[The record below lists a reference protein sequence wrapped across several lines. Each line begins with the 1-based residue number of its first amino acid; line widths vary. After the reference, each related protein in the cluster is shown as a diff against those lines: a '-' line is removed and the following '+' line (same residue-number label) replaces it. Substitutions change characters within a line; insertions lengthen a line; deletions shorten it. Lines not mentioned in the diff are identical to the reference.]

1 METTLY
7 DDNSSSPPDAK
18 KRKVNMTLD
27 LQQSNKTKQDKLNE
41 LLATPDVGM
50 FMLTSPDLERFIIQ
64 QNGLVLTT
72 PTPTTQI
79 LFPKSVTEEQE
90 AYARGFVDALSE
102 LHKNYGPPAVS
113 STVAPSVVSSGAQKP
128 AATTVVNLSTVT
140 SLPTSL
146 AVSAAQPSLLPVSV
160 KAEPPR
166 TTSTALPP
174 PADIRP
180 IDMDEQEMAKLERKR
195 ARNRQ
200 AATRCR
206 NRKLERIARLEERVA
221 ELKGQ
226 NSQLQQSASALRDEV
241 SRLKHAIIEHTRRG
255 CQVMMTH
262 NLLWAGES
270 NVDEYRWA
278 DYWWRDCRFSPWT
291 LCRAKSSVQQCCDI
305 IGDTSCCQRKADEVQ
320 ALYEVR
326 WRNETV
332 HMTVAKLV
340 FYRTMFTNVW
350 MCNHRFLANF

>member
-1 METTLY
+1 MY
-7 DDNSSSPPDAK
+7 DDNSSSLPPDAK

-27 LQQSNKTKQDKLNE
+27 LQQSNTPKQNKLNE

-79 LFPKSVTEEQE
+79 LFPKTVTEEQE

-113 STVAPSVVSSGAQKP
+113 ATVAPSSVSAGAQK
-128 AATTVVNLSTVT
+128 TTNVVNLTTVT
-140 SLPTSL
+140 SVPASQI
-146 AVSAAQPSLLPVSV
+146 VSAAQPSLLPSSI
-160 KAEPPR
+160 KQESAQ
-166 TTSTALPP
+166 STPKKLLP
-174 PADIRP
+174 PADIQP

-206 NRKLERIARLEERVA
+206 NRKLERISRLEDRVA

-226 NSQLQQSASALRDEV
+226 NSQLQQSAASLRDEV
-241 SRLKHAIIEHTRRG
+241 ARLKHAIIEHTRRG
-255 CQVMMTH
+255 CQVMLTH
-262 NLLWAGES
+262 NLL
-270 NVDEYRWA
+270 
-278 DYWWRDCRFSPWT
+278 
-291 LCRAKSSVQQCCDI
+291 
-305 IGDTSCCQRKADEVQ
+305 
-320 ALYEVR
+320 
-326 WRNETV
+326 
-332 HMTVAKLV
+332 
-340 FYRTMFTNVW
+340 
-350 MCNHRFLANF
+350 

>member
-27 LQQSNKTKQDKLNE
+27 LQQSNKTKQDKVNE

-79 LFPKSVTEEQE
+79 LFPKTVTEEQE

-102 LHKNYGPPAVS
+102 LHKNYGSPAVS
-113 STVAPSVVSSGAQKP
+113 STVAPSVVSSAGAQKTAG
-128 AATTVVNLSTVT
+128 AAAIVNLSTVT
-140 SLPTSL
+140 SMPAGMT
-146 AVSAAQPSLLPVSV
+146 VSAVQPTLMPLSL
-160 KAEPPR
+160 KAEP
-166 TTSTALPP
+166 TQAASTVLPP
-174 PADIRP
+174 PADIKP

-206 NRKLERIARLEERVA
+206 NRKLERISRLEERVA

-226 NSQLQQSASALRDEV
+226 NSQLQQSATSLREEV

-255 CQVMMTH
+255 CQVMLTH
-262 NLLWAGES
+262 NLL
-270 NVDEYRWA
+270 
-278 DYWWRDCRFSPWT
+278 
-291 LCRAKSSVQQCCDI
+291 
-305 IGDTSCCQRKADEVQ
+305 
-320 ALYEVR
+320 
-326 WRNETV
+326 
-332 HMTVAKLV
+332 
-340 FYRTMFTNVW
+340 
-350 MCNHRFLANF
+350 

>member
-241 SRLKHAIIEHTRRG
+241 SRLKHAIIEHTHRG

-262 NLLWAGES
+262 NLL
-270 NVDEYRWA
+270 
-278 DYWWRDCRFSPWT
+278 
-291 LCRAKSSVQQCCDI
+291 
-305 IGDTSCCQRKADEVQ
+305 
-320 ALYEVR
+320 
-326 WRNETV
+326 
-332 HMTVAKLV
+332 
-340 FYRTMFTNVW
+340 
-350 MCNHRFLANF
+350 

>member
-27 LQQSNKTKQDKLNE
+27 LQQSNKTKQEKLNE

-79 LFPKSVTEEQE
+79 LFPKTVTEEQE

-113 STVAPSVVSSGAQKP
+113 STVAPSVVPSASAQKP
-128 AATTVVNLSTVT
+128 TTTTVVNLSTVT
-140 SLPTSL
+140 SLSAGL
-146 AVSAAQPSLLPVSV
+146 AASAATQPSLLSVSV
-160 KAEPPR
+160 KPEPPR
-166 TTSTALPP
+166 ATSTVLPP

-180 IDMDEQEMAKLERKR
+180 IDMDEQEVVKLERKR

-206 NRKLERIARLEERVA
+206 NRKLERIARLEERVT

-226 NSQLQQSASALRDEV
+226 NSQLQQSATALREEV

-255 CQVMMTH
+255 CQVMLTH
-262 NLLWAGES
+262 NLL
-270 NVDEYRWA
+270 
-278 DYWWRDCRFSPWT
+278 
-291 LCRAKSSVQQCCDI
+291 
-305 IGDTSCCQRKADEVQ
+305 
-320 ALYEVR
+320 
-326 WRNETV
+326 
-332 HMTVAKLV
+332 
-340 FYRTMFTNVW
+340 
-350 MCNHRFLANF
+350 

>member
-79 LFPKSVTEEQE
+79 LFPKTVTEEQE

-113 STVAPSVVSSGAQKP
+113 STVAPSVISSAVAQKP
-128 AATTVVNLSTVT
+128 APATSVVNLSTVT
-140 SLPTSL
+140 LPAGV

-160 KAEPPR
+160 KTELPR
-166 TTSTALPP
+166 AASSTVLPP

-180 IDMDEQEMAKLERKR
+180 IDMDEQELCKLERKR

-206 NRKLERIARLEERVA
+206 NRKLERIARLEERVS

-226 NSQLQQSASALRDEV
+226 NSQLQQSAVALREEV
-241 SRLKHAIIEHTRRG
+241 GRLKQAIIEHTRRG
-255 CQVMMTH
+255 CQVMLTH
-262 NLLWAGES
+262 NLL
-270 NVDEYRWA
+270 
-278 DYWWRDCRFSPWT
+278 
-291 LCRAKSSVQQCCDI
+291 
-305 IGDTSCCQRKADEVQ
+305 
-320 ALYEVR
+320 
-326 WRNETV
+326 
-332 HMTVAKLV
+332 
-340 FYRTMFTNVW
+340 
-350 MCNHRFLANF
+350 

>member
-27 LQQSNKTKQDKLNE
+27 LQPSNKTKQEKLNE

-79 LFPKSVTEEQE
+79 LFPKTVTEEQE

-113 STVAPSVVSSGAQKP
+113 STVAPSVVSSAAVQKP
-128 AATTVVNLSTVT
+128 TDTTTVVNLSTVP
-140 SLPTSL
+140 SLPAGMTVL
-146 AVSAAQPSLLPVSV
+146 AAQPSILPLSL
-160 KAEPPR
+160 KAESVQA
-166 TTSTALPP
+166 TSKVLPP
-174 PADIRP
+174 PADIQP
-180 IDMDEQEMAKLERKR
+180 IDMDEQETAKLERKR

-206 NRKLERIARLEERVA
+206 NRKLERITRLEERVA

-226 NSQLQQSASALRDEV
+226 NSQLQQSASALREEV

-262 NLLWAGES
+262 NLL
-270 NVDEYRWA
+270 
-278 DYWWRDCRFSPWT
+278 
-291 LCRAKSSVQQCCDI
+291 
-305 IGDTSCCQRKADEVQ
+305 
-320 ALYEVR
+320 
-326 WRNETV
+326 
-332 HMTVAKLV
+332 
-340 FYRTMFTNVW
+340 
-350 MCNHRFLANF
+350 

>member
-79 LFPKSVTEEQE
+79 LFPKTVTEEQE

-113 STVAPSVVSSGAQKP
+113 STVAPSVVSSAGAQKP
-128 AATTVVNLSTVT
+128 TATTIVNLSAVT
-140 SLPTSL
+140 SLPT
-146 AVSAAQPSLLPVSV
+146 VSAAQPSLLPVSV

-166 TTSTALPP
+166 LTSTVLPP

-180 IDMDEQEMAKLERKR
+180 IDMDEQETVKLERKR

-206 NRKLERIARLEERVA
+206 NRKLERISRLEERVT

-226 NSQLQQSASALRDEV
+226 NSQLQQSAAALREEV
-241 SRLKHAIIEHTRRG
+241 ARLKQAIIEHTRRG
-255 CQVMMTH
+255 CQVMLAH
-262 NLLWAGES
+262 NLL
-270 NVDEYRWA
+270 
-278 DYWWRDCRFSPWT
+278 
-291 LCRAKSSVQQCCDI
+291 
-305 IGDTSCCQRKADEVQ
+305 
-320 ALYEVR
+320 
-326 WRNETV
+326 
-332 HMTVAKLV
+332 
-340 FYRTMFTNVW
+340 
-350 MCNHRFLANF
+350 

>member
-27 LQQSNKTKQDKLNE
+27 LQPSNKTKQEKLNE

-113 STVAPSVVSSGAQKP
+113 STVAPSVVASSAGAQKLAANTAVVSLTSVP
-128 AATTVVNLSTVT
+128 AGV
-140 SLPTSL
+140 
-146 AVSAAQPSLLPVSV
+146 AVSAVQPSLLPGSSV
-160 KAEPPR
+160 KAEPAAAR
-166 TTSTALPP
+166 TVLPP

-180 IDMDEQEMAKLERKR
+180 IDMDEQETAKLERKR

-206 NRKLERIARLEERVA
+206 NRKLERISRLEERVA

-262 NLLWAGES
+262 NLL
-270 NVDEYRWA
+270 
-278 DYWWRDCRFSPWT
+278 
-291 LCRAKSSVQQCCDI
+291 
-305 IGDTSCCQRKADEVQ
+305 
-320 ALYEVR
+320 
-326 WRNETV
+326 
-332 HMTVAKLV
+332 
-340 FYRTMFTNVW
+340 
-350 MCNHRFLANF
+350 

>member
-7 DDNSSSPPDAK
+7 DDNSSSAPDAK

-79 LFPKSVTEEQE
+79 LFPKTVTEEQE

-102 LHKNYGPPAVS
+102 LHKNYGAPAVS
-113 STVAPSVVSSGAQKP
+113 STVAPSVVSSGGSQKQASS
-128 AATTVVNLSTVT
+128 AAVVNLSTVT
-140 SLPTSL
+140 SMPAGMT
-146 AVSAAQPSLLPVSV
+146 VSAVQPTLMPLSL
-160 KAEPPR
+160 KAEPIQAA
-166 TTSTALPP
+166 STVLPP
-174 PADIRP
+174 PADIKP

-206 NRKLERIARLEERVA
+206 NRKLERIARLEERVT

-226 NSQLQQSASALRDEV
+226 NSQLQQSATALREEV

-255 CQVMMTH
+255 CQVMLTH
-262 NLLWAGES
+262 NLL
-270 NVDEYRWA
+270 
-278 DYWWRDCRFSPWT
+278 
-291 LCRAKSSVQQCCDI
+291 
-305 IGDTSCCQRKADEVQ
+305 
-320 ALYEVR
+320 
-326 WRNETV
+326 
-332 HMTVAKLV
+332 
-340 FYRTMFTNVW
+340 
-350 MCNHRFLANF
+350 

>member
-1 METTLY
+1 MY

-72 PTPTTQI
+72 PTPTQI

-102 LHKNYGPPAVS
+102 LHKTLGPPAVS
-113 STVAPSVVSSGAQKP
+113 STVAPSVVASSGAQKP

-140 SLPTSL
+140 SVPAGLP
-146 AVSAAQPSLLPVSV
+146 VSAAQPSLLPMSV
-160 KAEPPR
+160 KVEPAR
-166 TTSTALPP
+166 TTSAVLPP

-206 NRKLERIARLEERVA
+206 NRKLERISRLEERVA

-226 NSQLQQSASALRDEV
+226 NAQLQQSASALRDEV

-255 CQVMMTH
+255 CQVMLTH
-262 NLLWAGES
+262 NLL
-270 NVDEYRWA
+270 
-278 DYWWRDCRFSPWT
+278 
-291 LCRAKSSVQQCCDI
+291 
-305 IGDTSCCQRKADEVQ
+305 
-320 ALYEVR
+320 
-326 WRNETV
+326 
-332 HMTVAKLV
+332 
-340 FYRTMFTNVW
+340 
-350 MCNHRFLANF
+350 

>member
-27 LQQSNKTKQDKLNE
+27 LQPANKTKQEKLNE

-102 LHKNYGPPAVS
+102 LHKNYGPPTVS
-113 STVAPSVVSSGAQKP
+113 STVAPSVVAPSVGAQKP
-128 AATTVVNLSTVT
+128 GAGTTVVNLSTVT
-140 SLPTSL
+140 SLP
-146 AVSAAQPSLLPVSV
+146 AVSAATQPSLLPGSSV
-160 KAEPPR
+160 KAEPGR
-166 TTSTALPP
+166 TSSTVLPP

-262 NLLWAGES
+262 NLLWW
-270 NVDEYRWA
+270 EYKQCLNEFVLTRP
-278 DYWWRDCRFSPWT
+278 DCQPVQSANPVTQSRNH
-291 LCRAKSSVQQCCDI
+291 LSVQ
-305 IGDTSCCQRKADEVQ
+305 R
-320 ALYEVR
+320 
-326 WRNETV
+326 
-332 HMTVAKLV
+332 
-340 FYRTMFTNVW
+340 
-350 MCNHRFLANF
+350 

>member
-27 LQQSNKTKQDKLNE
+27 LQQSNKTKQEKVND

-79 LFPKSVTEEQE
+79 LFPKTVTEEQE

-128 AATTVVNLSTVT
+128 AGATTVVNLSTVT
-140 SLPTSL
+140 SLPAGM
-146 AVSAAQPSLLPVSV
+146 AVSAVQPTLLPLSL
-160 KAEPPR
+160 KAEP
-166 TTSTALPP
+166 TQAASTVLPP
-174 PADIRP
+174 PADIKP
-180 IDMDEQEMAKLERKR
+180 IDMDEQELVKLERKR

-206 NRKLERIARLEERVA
+206 NRKLERISRLEERVA

-226 NSQLQQSASALRDEV
+226 NSQLQQSASALREEV
-241 SRLKHAIIEHTRRG
+241 ARLKHAIIEHTRRG
-255 CQVMMTH
+255 CQVMLTH
-262 NLLWAGES
+262 NLL
-270 NVDEYRWA
+270 
-278 DYWWRDCRFSPWT
+278 
-291 LCRAKSSVQQCCDI
+291 
-305 IGDTSCCQRKADEVQ
+305 
-320 ALYEVR
+320 
-326 WRNETV
+326 
-332 HMTVAKLV
+332 
-340 FYRTMFTNVW
+340 
-350 MCNHRFLANF
+350 

>member
-1 METTLY
+1 METTMY

-50 FMLTSPDLERFIIQ
+50 FMLASPDLERFIIQ

-79 LFPKSVTEEQE
+79 LFPKTVTEEQE

-113 STVAPSVVSSGAQKP
+113 STVAPSVLSSGAQKP
-128 AATTVVNLSTVT
+128 SAATTVVNLSTVT
-140 SLPTSL
+140 SVPAGLVVP
-146 AVSAAQPSLLPVSV
+146 AVQPSLLPVSV
-160 KAEPPR
+160 KAESTPA
-166 TTSTALPP
+166 TSAALPP

-180 IDMDEQEMAKLERKR
+180 IDMDEQELAKLDRKR

-206 NRKLERIARLEERVA
+206 NRKLERISRLEERVA

-226 NSQLQQSASALRDEV
+226 NSQLQQSAAGLRDEV

-255 CQVMMTH
+255 CQVMLTH
-262 NLLWAGES
+262 NLL
-270 NVDEYRWA
+270 
-278 DYWWRDCRFSPWT
+278 
-291 LCRAKSSVQQCCDI
+291 
-305 IGDTSCCQRKADEVQ
+305 
-320 ALYEVR
+320 
-326 WRNETV
+326 
-332 HMTVAKLV
+332 
-340 FYRTMFTNVW
+340 
-350 MCNHRFLANF
+350 